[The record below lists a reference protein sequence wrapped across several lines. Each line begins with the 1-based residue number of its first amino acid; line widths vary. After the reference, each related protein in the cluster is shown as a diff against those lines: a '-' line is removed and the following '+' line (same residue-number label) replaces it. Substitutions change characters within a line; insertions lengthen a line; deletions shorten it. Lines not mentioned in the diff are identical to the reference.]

1 MDSTF
6 TMLYSL
12 AIYFIICTI
21 IYVLI
26 TSNFRFRKS
35 ARLPPGPYPFPIIG
49 NILQL
54 GLNPHQSLAKLSKTY
69 GPLML
74 LKLGSRTAI
83 VVSSPALAKEVL
95 QKHDQILSSRTV
107 PNAAQ
112 IFDHPKMS
120 IVWLPPSTRWRYLRK
135 ICKEQLFARQKLN
148 VSQGLRREKLQ
159 QLYDYFYKCT
169 VARKSLN
176 IGEVAFTTTLN
187 LISST
192 FFSVDFVN
200 YDDSNSSQE
209 FKEIVHGMLKNVG
222 TPNPADYFPYLKVLD
237 PKGIRRSTKHC
248 FIKLCRIFEDI
259 IDERLLVRDSSESR
273 KDDLLE
279 VLLDHSMKNKSEFSR
294 NDIKGLLMD
303 LFVAGTDTTASIV
316 EWTIA
321 ELIRNPE
328 KLKKARAE
336 LKSVI
341 GKKQK
346 IPQESDI
353 SRLPYLQ
360 AVIKESFRLHP
371 PAPFLVPHKAEAD
384 VEINGYTVPKNAQ
397 LLVNIWATGRDSNV
411 WPDPEMFVPERFLQS
426 EMDVRGQH
434 FELIPFGSGRRICPG
449 LPLAYLMVHLMV
461 AISIHNFELKLVDG
475 MIRVED
481 MDMDEV
487 FGLTLQKALPLK
499 VIPVEL
505 V

>member
-1 MDSTF
+1 MDNA
-6 TMLYSL
+6 MLYSL

-54 GLNPHQSLAKLSKTY
+54 GLNPHQSLAKLSKAY
-69 GPLML
+69 GPLMS

-107 PNAAQ
+107 PNAVH

-120 IVWLPPSTRWRYLRK
+120 IVWLPPSTQWRNLRK
-135 ICKEQLFARQKLN
+135 ICKEQMFALQKLN
-148 VSQGLRREKLQ
+148 ASQGLRREKLQ
-159 QLYDYFYKCT
+159 QLYDYFYKCS

-192 FFSVDFVN
+192 FFSVDFAN
-200 YDDSNSSQE
+200 YDDFNCSQV
-209 FKEIVHGMLKNVG
+209 FKEIVHGVLKNVG

-248 FIKLCRIFEDI
+248 FLKLYGIFDDI

-279 VLLDHSMKNKSEFSR
+279 ALLDYTMKNKSEFSR
-294 NDIKGLLMD
+294 NDLKGLLLD
-303 LFVAGTDTTASIV
+303 LFLAGTDTSASTV

-321 ELIRNPE
+321 ELIRNPR
-328 KLKKARAE
+328 KLEKARAE
-336 LKSVI
+336 LTSVI

-346 IPQESDI
+346 IFQESDI

-371 PAPFLVPHKAEAD
+371 PAPFLVPHKAQAD

-411 WPDPEMFVPERFLQS
+411 WSDPEMFVPERFLQS

-461 AISIHNFELKLVDG
+461 AILIHNFELKLEDG

-487 FGLTLQKALPLK
+487 FGLTIQKAVPLK